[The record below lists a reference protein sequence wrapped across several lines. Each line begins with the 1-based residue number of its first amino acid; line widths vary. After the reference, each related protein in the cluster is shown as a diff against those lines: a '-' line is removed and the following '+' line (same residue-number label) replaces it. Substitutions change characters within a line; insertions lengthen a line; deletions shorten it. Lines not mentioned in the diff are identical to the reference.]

1 MTGTHF
7 MTMFDRDYLG
17 SFDLPDGRD
26 VTVTI
31 SAVKG
36 GDLTSIG
43 GRKSK
48 KPIVYFDGK
57 DKGLICNKTN
67 SKTIAAMYGN
77 YVEQWVGQRVT
88 LFVSTTRSPDGAGD
102 VPCIRI
108 RPAKPGP
115 RAAEKLSNLDAG

>member
-17 SFDLPDGRD
+17 SFDLPEGRD

-31 SAVKG
+31 TAVKG

-77 YVEQWVGQRVT
+77 YVEAWTGKRIT
-88 LFVSTTRSPDGAGD
+88 LFVSTTRSPDGGAD

-108 RPAKPGP
+108 RPVIPAP
-115 RAAEKLSNLDAG
+115 RKVEEQGAA